1 MRRTTSSTTRGRGTP
16 TPGSPRRRGLALTA
30 ALSALVAL
38 AGCAGEIGG
47 DGGAG
52 DDAGGTGDGGE
63 DGGESRALDM
73 ATVYDAD
80 APQSEAAVE
89 FGSILEECTDGALTV
104 NFYPNGS
111 LGNEN
116 DNFDQVSSGELDMT
130 LAGSVGP
137 NMFAPEFMFY
147 QAPFMMQDQE
157 HVQAFIDS
165 DLHDDFVAAMD
176 EHNVHLLSHIHR
188 GIRHSTSNQ
197 PFETP
202 DELAGTAFRLPEIPV
217 WVTIW
222 SQLGID
228 ATPVALPELYSAL
241 QTGVV
246 QASEGPYEQF
256 ATFSLNE
263 VQDYVV
269 NTGHVVEVVQ
279 FWIGLELYESLP
291 QDQRDCVDQASEEA
305 AGIGTELTA
314 EANDGFLEQLQEGGM
329 EVIDPDRDAFVE
341 AAREPLEQLFE
352 DEWTV
357 TTYDEVMS
365 LAD

>member
-1 MRRTTSSTTRGRGTP
+1 MKRSTSTHGSTRTGRLPRRGT
-16 TPGSPRRRGLALTA
+16 AMA
-30 ALSALVAL
+30 AAFATMVGM

-47 DGGAG
+47 GSGDDEGGA
-52 DDAGGTGDGGE
+52 TGEGGE
-63 DGGESRALDM
+63 QETRALDM
-73 ATVYDAD
+73 ASVYDAE
-80 APQSEAAVE
+80 APQSQAAVE
-89 FGSILEECTDGALTV
+89 FGSLLEECTDGALTV

-111 LGNEN
+111 LGTEN

-130 LAGSVGP
+130 LAGAVGP
-137 NMFAPEFMFY
+137 NMFAPEYMFY

-165 DLHDDFVAAMD
+165 ELHDEFVGAMD

-188 GIRHSTSNQ
+188 GVRHSTSNQ
-197 PFETP
+197 AFTTP

-222 SQLGID
+222 SQLGIE

-246 QASEGPYEQF
+246 GASEGPYEQF

-291 QDQRDCVDQASEEA
+291 QDQRDCVDQASAEA
-305 AGIGTELTA
+305 AEIGTQMVA
-314 EANDGFLEQLQEGGM
+314 EANDQFLQELKDGGM
-329 EVIDPDRDAFVE
+329 EVIEPDREAFVE